1 MYQYFKKISLIF
13 LLIFC
18 LFHFSQQEKIKNLED
33 EMVKLKT
40 ECNYKMTKV
49 QQKTQEYVTSE
60 YEKKFE
66 RKREQMV
73 NC

>member
-1 MYQYFKKISLIF
+1 MKTTYYFRRLETIN
-13 LLIFC
+13 
-18 LFHFSQQEKIKNLED
+18 NLEN
-33 EMVKLKT
+33 EMSKLKA

-49 QQKTQEYVTSE
+49 QQKTQEYITSE

-73 NC
+73 KLK

>member
-1 MYQYFKKISLIF
+1 MAT
-13 LLIFC
+13 
-18 LFHFSQQEKIKNLED
+18 
-33 EMVKLKT
+33 LKT
-40 ECNYKMTKV
+40 ECVYKMTKV

-73 NC
+73 KK

>member
-1 MYQYFKKISLIF
+1 MKTIIF
-13 LLIFC
+13 NFRQLETI
-18 LFHFSQQEKIKNLED
+18 QQLET
-33 EMVKLKT
+33 EMSKLKA
-40 ECNYKMTKV
+40 ECNYKMSKV

-73 NC
+73 MLK

>member
-1 MYQYFKKISLIF
+1 MNNKKKF
-13 LLIFC
+13 N
-18 LFHFSQQEKIKNLED
+18 FSQQETIKRLET
-33 EMVKLKT
+33 EMSTLKT
-40 ECNYKMTKV
+40 ECIYKMTKV

-73 NC
+73 KK

>member
-1 MYQYFKKISLIF
+1 MYLNFKNSYLFFIT
-13 LLIFC
+13 FC
-18 LFHFSQQEKIKNLED
+18 SIKNDRQLETIKNLES
-33 EMVKLKT
+33 EMTRLKY
-40 ECNYKMTKV
+40 ECNHKMSKV

-73 NC
+73 N

>member
-1 MYQYFKKISLIF
+1 MYLNFRNNY
-13 LLIFC
+13 
-18 LFHFSQQEKIKNLED
+18 LFFITFFNIKNDRQLETIKNLEN
-33 EMVKLKT
+33 EMTRLKS
-40 ECNYKMTKV
+40 ECNHKMSKV

-73 NC
+73 N

>member
-1 MYQYFKKISLIF
+1 MYFRQVETI
-13 LLIFC
+13 
-18 LFHFSQQEKIKNLED
+18 NRLET
-33 EMVKLKT
+33 EMAKLRA

-73 NC
+73 RLNLIKTF

>member
-1 MYQYFKKISLIF
+1 MS
-13 LLIFC
+13 
-18 LFHFSQQEKIKNLED
+18 
-33 EMVKLKT
+33 KLKS

-73 NC
+73 YWNLKRKVS

>member
-1 MYQYFKKISLIF
+1 
-13 LLIFC
+13 
-18 LFHFSQQEKIKNLED
+18 
-33 EMVKLKT
+33 MVKLKT

-73 NC
+73 NCLILLMFYLN

>member
-1 MYQYFKKISLIF
+1 MS
-13 LLIFC
+13 
-18 LFHFSQQEKIKNLED
+18 D
-33 EMVKLKT
+33 LKS

-73 NC
+73 CKLILKCLNYLL

>member
-1 MYQYFKKISLIF
+1 MST
-13 LLIFC
+13 
-18 LFHFSQQEKIKNLED
+18 
-33 EMVKLKT
+33 LKT
-40 ECNYKMTKV
+40 ECIYKMTKV

-73 NC
+73 KK